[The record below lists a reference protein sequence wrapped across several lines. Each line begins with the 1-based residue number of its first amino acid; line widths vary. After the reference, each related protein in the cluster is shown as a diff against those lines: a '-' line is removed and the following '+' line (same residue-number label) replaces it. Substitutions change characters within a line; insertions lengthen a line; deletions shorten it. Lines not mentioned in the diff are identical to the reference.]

1 MFQVI
6 MATNSQNSTACSF
19 DSTQYKRTKNVM
31 YLRASAAL
39 SEVARPTRVSV
50 LYITCSYISLFLAKC
65 PDDKFGDI
73 FTYEYNSSVQ

>member
-1 MFQVI
+1 
-6 MATNSQNSTACSF
+6 
-19 DSTQYKRTKNVM
+19 M